1 MDHHIILY
9 TKPGCHLCDDVLED
23 LRLLGYEMDLM
34 VETVDITSAPAL
46 LERFQTLIPVVDVD
60 GGPLLTPPIT
70 IRRLREALLEVHSPS
85 DAAIPLRS
93 NSKAQ

>member
-9 TKPGCHLCDDVLED
+9 TKPGCHLCDEVLED
-23 LRLLGYEMDLM
+23 LRLLGYEMDLI

-60 GGPLLTPPIT
+60 GGPLLMPPIT
-70 IRRLREALLEVHSPS
+70 IRRMREALTDVHASS
-85 DAAIPLRS
+85 DAGAVGRPS
-93 NSKAQ
+93 EKDQ

>member
-9 TKPGCHLCDDVLED
+9 TKPGCHLCDGVLED
-23 LRLLGYEMDLM
+23 LRLLGYEMDLI

-70 IRRLREALLEVHSPS
+70 IRRLREARADVYASS
-85 DAAIPLRS
+85 DAAVVGRPGE
-93 NSKAQ
+93 KVQ

>member
-23 LRLLGYEMDLM
+23 LRLLGYEMDLI

-46 LERFQTLIPVVDVD
+46 LERFQI
-60 GGPLLTPPIT
+60 
-70 IRRLREALLEVHSPS
+70 
-85 DAAIPLRS
+85 
-93 NSKAQ
+93 